1 MATAIFYASSV
12 GNTEDIAKRLST
24 KLGDI
29 DTYNICD
36 EGIEKINNYEKII
49 FGVSTW
55 GDGDLQDDWED
66 SWGDFCDINFSN
78 KTIALFGL
86 GDQDSYADTFVDG
99 LGTMYEALKDTGANI
114 IGFTSVDGFEHEE
127 STAQIENE
135 FVGLVLDEDNQD
147 DLSEER
153 IDAWIDTIKERI
165 L

>member
-12 GNTEDIAKRLST
+12 GNTEDIAKRLAT

-36 EGIEKINNYEKII
+36 EGIQKINNYEKII

-66 SWGDFCDINFSN
+66 SWGDFCDINFSE

-99 LGTMYEALKDTGANI
+99 LGTMYDALKDTGANI
-114 IGFTSVDGFEHEE
+114 IGFTSIEGFEHEE

-153 IDAWIDTIKERI
+153 IDAWINTIKERI

>member
-12 GNTEDIAKRLST
+12 GNTEDIAQRLSN
-24 KLGDI
+24 KLDNI
-29 DTYNICD
+29 KTYNICD
-36 EGIEKINNYEKII
+36 EGITKIQNYEKVI

-66 SWGDFCDINFSN
+66 SWGDFCEMDFTG

-99 LGTMYEALKDTGANI
+99 MGTMYDVLKEKGANI
-114 IGFTSVDGFEHEE
+114 IGFTSVEGFLHEE
-127 STAQIENE
+127 SSAQIDNE
-135 FVGLVLDEDNQD
+135 FVGLVIDEDNQN
-147 DLSEER
+147 DLSDDR
-153 IDAWIDTIKERI
+153 ISKWVEGIKTQI

>member
-114 IGFTSVDGFEHEE
+114 IGFTSCDGFEHEE

>member
-12 GNTEDIAKRLST
+12 GNTEDIAKRLAT

-36 EGIEKINNYEKII
+36 EGIQKINNYEKII

-66 SWGDFCDINFSN
+66 SWGDFCDINFSE

-99 LGTMYEALKDTGANI
+99 LGTMYDALKDTGANI
-114 IGFTSVDGFEHEE
+114 IGFTSTEGFCHEE
-127 STAQIENE
+127 STAQIKNE

-153 IDAWIDTIKERI
+153 IDAWINTIKERI

>member
-86 GDQDSYADTFVDG
+86 GDQDSYADTFVEG

>member
-24 KLGDI
+24 KLGNI

-36 EGIEKINNYEKII
+36 EGIQKINNYEKII

-66 SWGDFCDINFSN
+66 SWGDFCDINFSE

-99 LGTMYEALKDTGANI
+99 LGTMYDALKDTGANI
-114 IGFTSVDGFEHEE
+114 IGFTSTDGFEHEE

-153 IDAWIDTIKERI
+153 IDAWINNIKERI

>member
-66 SWGDFCDINFSN
+66 SWGDFCDINFSD

>member
-36 EGIEKINNYEKII
+36 EGIQKINNYEKII

-66 SWGDFCDINFSN
+66 SWGDFCDINFSE

-99 LGTMYEALKDTGANI
+99 LGTMYDALKDTGANI
-114 IGFTSVDGFEHEE
+114 IGFTSIEGFEHEE

-153 IDAWIDTIKERI
+153 IDAWINTIKERI

>member
-66 SWGDFCDINFSN
+66 SWGDFCDINFSD

-114 IGFTSVDGFEHEE
+114 IGFTSIEGFEHEE

-153 IDAWIDTIKERI
+153 IDAWVDIIKERI

>member
-29 DTYNICD
+29 ATYNICD
-36 EGIEKINNYEKII
+36 EGIQKINNYEKII

-66 SWGDFCDINFSN
+66 SWGDFCDINFSD